1 MAHAKKTRGGNKKEF
16 GREGRIQYG
25 ESDIAGRENAARKR
39 IDHDR
44 LFKELLSTFFEEF
57 LLLFFPH
64 VYEYIDVHHLSFLSE
79 ELFTDVTAGEKHRV
93 DLLVET
99 KVKGEDGLVI
109 VHVEHQSYTQ
119 RTFPERMFLYFSR
132 LFQKYRRCIL
142 PIAIFSYDE
151 QYDEPSSWVMQF
163 PFLTVLDFRFLTVE
177 LCKLP
182 WRAYIRHANPVA
194 AAVLSKMGYN
204 EEEKVDVKKEC
215 LRMLVRL
222 ELDEAK
228 QRLLFGFFETYLRLS
243 EEEEIQLRHE
253 VSQMETKEAKRVM
266 ELIVSY
272 EQRGMEKGIQQGIEQ
287 GMKQGRQQGI
297 EEGKLDVVKRML
309 AKGYDVDTIHEL
321 TGLPVEMIEK
331 VRQ

>member
-1 MAHAKKTRGGNKKEF
+1 MAKP
-16 GREGRIQYG
+16 
-25 ESDIAGRENAARKR
+25 R

-57 LLLFFPH
+57 LLLFFPN
-64 VYEYIDVHHLSFLSE
+64 VYEHIDVRHLSFLTE

-99 KVKGEDGLVI
+99 KMKGEEGLII
-109 VHVEHQSYTQ
+109 VHVEHQSYAQ

-132 LFQKYRRCIL
+132 LFQKYRRRIL

-151 QYDEPSSWVMQF
+151 HHDEPSSLVVQF

-177 LCKLP
+177 LRKLP
-182 WRAYIRHANPVA
+182 WREYIRRDNPVA
-194 AAVLSKMGYN
+194 AALLSKMGYN
-204 EEEKVDVKKEC
+204 ESEKVEVKKEF

-243 EEEEIQLRHE
+243 EAEEIQLRNE
-253 VSQMETKEAKRVM
+253 VSQMETKEAKQVM
-266 ELIVSY
+266 ELIISY
-272 EQRGMEKGIQQGIEQ
+272 EQRGIEKGIQQGVKQGIEQGLKQGIKQ
-287 GMKQGRQQGI
+287 GMKQGMKQGIEQGRQKGI
-297 EEGKLDVVKRML
+297 EEGKIDIAKKML

-321 TGLPVEMIEK
+321 TGLPVEKIERVK
-331 VRQ
+331 G

>member
-1 MAHAKKTRGGNKKEF
+1 MAKP
-16 GREGRIQYG
+16 
-25 ESDIAGRENAARKR
+25 R

-57 LLLFFPH
+57 LLLFFPN
-64 VYEYIDVHHLSFLSE
+64 VYEHIDVRHLSFLTE

-99 KVKGEDGLVI
+99 KMKGEEGLII
-109 VHVEHQSYTQ
+109 VHVEHQSYAQ

-132 LFQKYRRCIL
+132 LFQKYRRRIL

-151 QYDEPSSWVMQF
+151 HHDEPSSLVVQF

-177 LCKLP
+177 LRKLP
-182 WRAYIRHANPVA
+182 WRAYIRHDNPVA
-194 AAVLSKMGYN
+194 AALLSKMGYN
-204 EEEKVDVKKEC
+204 EEEKVEVKKEF

-243 EEEEIQLRHE
+243 EEEEAKLRNE
-253 VSQMETKEAKRVM
+253 VSQMETKEAKQVM

-272 EQRGMEKGIQQGIEQ
+272 EQRGMEKGIQQGVKQ
-287 GMKQGRQQGI
+287 GMKQGRQKGI
-297 EEGKLDVVKRML
+297 EEGKIDIAKKML

-321 TGLPVEMIEK
+321 TGLPAEKIEQLK
-331 VRQ
+331 K

>member
-1 MAHAKKTRGGNKKEF
+1 MAK
-16 GREGRIQYG
+16 Q
-25 ESDIAGRENAARKR
+25 R

-57 LLLFFPH
+57 LLLFFPD
-64 VYEYIDVHHLSFLSE
+64 VYEHIDVHHLSFLSE

-132 LFQKYRRCIL
+132 LFQKYRRRIL

-151 QYDEPSSWVMQF
+151 QYDEPSSLVMQF

-177 LCKLP
+177 LRKQP

-194 AAVLSKMGYN
+194 AALLSKMGYN
-204 EEEKVDVKKEC
+204 EDEKVEVKKEF

-243 EEEEIQLRHE
+243 EEEEAKLRNE

-272 EQRGMEKGIQQGIEQ
+272 EQRGMEKGIQKGIELGIKQGMKQ

-297 EEGKLDVVKRML
+297 EEGKLDVVKRMM

-321 TGLPVEMIEK
+321 TGLPVEKIERVK
-331 VRQ
+331 G

>member
-1 MAHAKKTRGGNKKEF
+1 MAKP
-16 GREGRIQYG
+16 
-25 ESDIAGRENAARKR
+25 R

-57 LLLFFPH
+57 LLLFFPN
-64 VYEYIDVHHLSFLSE
+64 VYEHIDVRHLSFLTE

-99 KVKGEDGLVI
+99 KMKGEEGLII
-109 VHVEHQSYTQ
+109 VHVEHQSYAQ

-132 LFQKYRRCIL
+132 LFQKYRRRIL

-151 QYDEPSSWVMQF
+151 HHDEPSSLVVQF

-177 LCKLP
+177 LRKLP
-182 WRAYIRHANPVA
+182 WREYIRRDNPVA
-194 AAVLSKMGYN
+194 AALLSKMGYN
-204 EEEKVDVKKEC
+204 EEEKVEVKKEF

-243 EEEEIQLRHE
+243 EEEEVKLRNE
-253 VSQMETKEAKRVM
+253 VSQMETKEAKQVM

-272 EQRGMEKGIQQGIEQ
+272 EQRGMEKGIQQGVKQ
-287 GMKQGRQQGI
+287 GMKQGRQKGI

-321 TGLPVEMIEK
+321 TGLPVEKIERVK
-331 VRQ
+331 G

>member
-1 MAHAKKTRGGNKKEF
+1 MAKP
-16 GREGRIQYG
+16 
-25 ESDIAGRENAARKR
+25 R

-57 LLLFFPH
+57 LLLFFPN
-64 VYEYIDVHHLSFLSE
+64 VYEHIDVHHLSFLTE

-99 KVKGEDGLVI
+99 KMKGKEGLII
-109 VHVEHQSYTQ
+109 VHVEHQSYAQ
-119 RTFPERMFLYFSR
+119 QTFPERMFLYFSR
-132 LFQKYRRCIL
+132 LFQKYRRRIL

-151 QYDEPSSWVMQF
+151 HHDEPSSLVVQF

-177 LCKLP
+177 LRKLP
-182 WRAYIRHANPVA
+182 WRAYIRHDNPVA
-194 AAVLSKMGYN
+194 AALLSKMGYN
-204 EEEKVDVKKEC
+204 EKEKVEVKKEF

-243 EEEEIQLRHE
+243 EEEEAKLRNE
-253 VSQMETKEAKRVM
+253 VSQMETKEAKQVM

-272 EQRGMEKGIQQGIEQ
+272 EQRGMEKGIQQGVKQ
-287 GMKQGRQQGI
+287 GMKQGRQKGI

-321 TGLPVEMIEK
+321 TGLPVEKIERVK
-331 VRQ
+331 G

>member
-1 MAHAKKTRGGNKKEF
+1 MA
-16 GREGRIQYG
+16 
-25 ESDIAGRENAARKR
+25 

-57 LLLFFPH
+57 LLLFFPN
-64 VYEYIDVHHLSFLSE
+64 VYEHIDVRHLSFLTE

-99 KVKGEDGLVI
+99 KMKGEEGLII
-109 VHVEHQSYTQ
+109 VHVEHQSYAQ

-132 LFQKYRRCIL
+132 LFQKYRRRIL

-151 QYDEPSSWVMQF
+151 HHDEPSSLVVQF

-177 LCKLP
+177 LRKLP
-182 WRAYIRHANPVA
+182 WREYIRRDNPVA
-194 AAVLSKMGYN
+194 AALLSKMGYN
-204 EEEKVDVKKEC
+204 ESEKVEVKKEF

-243 EEEEIQLRHE
+243 EAEEIQLRNE
-253 VSQMETKEAKRVM
+253 VSQMETKEAKQVM

-272 EQRGMEKGIQQGIEQ
+272 EQRGMEKGIQQGVKQ
-287 GMKQGRQQGI
+287 GMKQGRQKGI
-297 EEGKLDVVKRML
+297 EEGKIDIAKKML

-321 TGLPVEMIEK
+321 TGLPAEKIEQLK
-331 VRQ
+331 K